1 VIKTEAVLVEKD
13 QIVERWDSNWAAPFF
28 TIWTGQAFSLF
39 GSQLVQFALVWWLTK
54 TTGSATV
61 LATAS
66 LVGLLPQVFLGPMA
80 GALVDRWNR
89 RITMILADSIV
100 AAASILLAI
109 IFISGKEQI
118 WQVYLILF
126 VRAAAGGFHWPA
138 MQASTSLMVPKEH
151 LSRIQGFNQMLNGA
165 MNIASA
171 PIGALL
177 LSLLIMPG
185 ILAIDVGTA
194 LLGIILLFFI
204 NIPQPKISASLESI
218 DNKSSLGADLRAGL
232 HYVWSWPGMTM
243 ILLIATVINLLL
255 TPAFS
260 LLPILVTKHFS
271 QGALQLAFLESSWGI
286 GVVIGGLVLGIWG
299 GFHRRILTTFLGL
312 LLAGL
317 ASIAIG
323 LVPSSAFV
331 LAIGAIFIAGF
342 SNPIIN
348 GPIFAVVQAA
358 VDPGM
363 QGRVFTLMG
372 SVASAMSPIGLVIA
386 GPVADIFG
394 VGSWFLI
401 GGFVTIAMGVVGFF
415 VPAILHLEDGRVQE
429 VKVEHDLA
437 IQGVE
442 IPGQD

>member
-1 VIKTEAVLVEKD
+1 MDSIKKVD
-13 QIVERWDSNWAAPFF
+13 RWETGWAAPFF

-66 LVGLLPQVFLGPMA
+66 LVGLLPQVFLGPVA

-100 AAASILLAI
+100 ASASVVLAL
-109 IFISGKEQI
+109 IFLSGKVQV
-118 WQVYLILF
+118 WHVYLILF
-126 VRAAAGGFHWPA
+126 IRASAGGFHWPA

-151 LSRIQGFNQMLNGA
+151 FSRIQGFNQMLSGA
-165 MNIASA
+165 MNIGAA

-177 LSLLIMPG
+177 LAWLIMPG

-194 LLGIILLFFI
+194 LLGILPLFFI
-204 NIPQPKISASLESI
+204 DIPQPKETQSPESI
-218 DNKSSLGADLRAGL
+218 GARATLGADLKAGF

-243 ILLIATVINLLL
+243 ILIIATVINLIL
-255 TPAFS
+255 TPAFA

-271 QGALQLAFLESSWGI
+271 QEALQLAFLESSWGI
-286 GVVIGGLVLGIWG
+286 GVVIGGLALGIWG
-299 GFHRRILTTFLGL
+299 GFHRRILTSLLGL
-312 LLAGL
+312 FLAGL
-317 ASIAIG
+317 ASIALG
-323 LVPSSAFV
+323 MVPASGFI
-331 LAIGAIFIAGF
+331 LAVGVIFIAGF

-372 SVASAMSPIGLVIA
+372 SVASAMSPLGLIIA
-386 GPVADIFG
+386 GPVADKFG

-401 GGFVTIAMGVVGFF
+401 GGFVTIAMSVVCFF
-415 VPAILHLEDGRVQE
+415 VPAIIQIEDGRGQE
-429 VKVEHDLA
+429 LKIEHDFA
-437 IQGVE
+437 VQ
-442 IPGQD
+442 